1 MIDSI
6 REGFGVVR
14 RHLKDVAMMW
24 LIIIGVRIGWA
35 IAIIASLILLF
46 PVILLLIV
54 VEGVVRRRRWSADWP
69 ACSSRDR
76 CRGP

>member
-24 LIIIGVRIGWA
+24 LIMIGVRIGWA
-35 IAIIASLILLF
+35 VAIIVSLILLF
-46 PVILLLIV
+46 PVILLLIAV
-54 VEGVVRRRRWSADWP
+54 GGVVGGLP
-69 ACSSRDR
+69 ALLVGGLASLF
-76 CRGP
+76 P